1 MLFLALSSLQATHDF
16 VELRDATNRNSRAN
30 LRIGIDTS
38 NIQVEEEGTSPLPYL
53 CGQVYFKERL
63 SIEGCGNGSGFLHQ
77 RDVPDTSHFRV
88 RYSLYEKNRDRL
100 QWNFDI
106 GLGFVE
112 YQIGEDQI
120 GFTFGEAIP
129 GQVETSGPEGMFSLS
144 GKWWF
149 WENSYI
155 NTDISVGGSY
165 VVGAPVVLQST
176 PFQYFGSCTV
186 GVGF

>member
-1 MLFLALSSLQATHDF
+1 MLFLSLSSLQSTHDF
-16 VELRDATNRNSRAN
+16 VELRDVTNRTAKAN

-38 NIQVEEEGTSPLPYL
+38 SIQVEQGGTDSLPYL
-53 CGQVYFKERL
+53 CGQVYLKKRL

-77 RDVPDTSHFRV
+77 RDVPDTSHFRA
-88 RYSLYEKNRDRL
+88 RYSLYDKNIRDL
-100 QWNFDI
+100 QWNFDV

-112 YQIGEDQI
+112 YQTGEDQI
-120 GFTFGEAIP
+120 GFTFGEALP

-149 WENSYI
+149 LDNSYI
-155 NTDISVGGSY
+155 NTDISVGGAY

-186 GVGF
+186 GIGF

>member
-1 MLFLALSSLQATHDF
+1 MLILFLSSLQSTPDF
-16 VELRDATNRNSRAN
+16 VELREFTNRNSKAN

-38 NIQVEEEGTSPLPYL
+38 NKQVEDEYISPLPYL
-53 CGQVYFKERL
+53 CGQVYIKERL

-77 RDVPDTSHFRV
+77 RNVPDTSHFRA
-88 RYSLYEKNRDRL
+88 RYSLYEKNISDF
-100 QWNFDI
+100 QWNLDI

-112 YQIGEDQI
+112 YQIAEDQI

-144 GKWWF
+144 GKLWF

-155 NTDISVGGSY
+155 NTDLSFGGAY

-176 PFQYFGSCTV
+176 TVQYFGSFTV
-186 GVGF
+186 GFGF